1 MRAACAPSERDVWP
15 HRLVHLWKRNQKNR
29 DPLDGVAPWRQA
41 SETSTR
47 WDVLGPVVQAHLQT
61 WEELGLG
68 KLTQR

>member
-1 MRAACAPSERDVWP
+1 MPLVSAVCLQSVAASPCAFVERKEKT
-15 HRLVHLWKRNQKNR
+15 RYS
-29 DPLDGVAPWRQA
+29 LDGVAPWRQA
-41 SETSTR
+41 SETSKR